1 MMSAAFKCCL
11 KNFKAI
17 LIWDLA
23 IKTVNNDVNSPLQQ
37 VKS

>member
-11 KNFKAI
+11 KIFKAI

-23 IKTVNNDVNSPLQQ
+23 IKTVNNDETKFAITTS
-37 VKS
+37 